1 MKAVEIGN
9 LLWDTLWQDYYHR
22 VEYARIYEQMIR
34 EAGFT
39 IANDHI
45 AFRSL
50 GLTINRQ
57 GEEINLGI
65 PYLAKIVEAL
75 GYEKAGEYEFSDY
88 PSGTLRDRYLKACHY
103 RHPEQNRFNLPKLFI
118 SELVVDALPAT
129 LAQQIKETVN
139 TGSFF
144 HQPDLNKWLTTESP
158 ETIITQLKTVFS
170 RPWQPPKRSLV
181 EAVNAVSQYGAWVLL
196 HGYAVNHFTGYINHH
211 HTSIYSDI
219 EKTAQALGDRGI
231 PMKNKIEGSL
241 NTGLRQTATVA
252 ITEMVEV
259 WDDLSQK
266 LSQIPWTYA
275 YYELAERNLV
285 KGKLFEGFLDAQAKN
300 LFSMTKKAELY

>member
-1 MKAVEIGN
+1 MKAVEIAN

-34 EAGFT
+34 EAGHS

-50 GLTINRQ
+50 DLTIDRQ
-57 GEEINLGI
+57 GKEINLGI
-65 PYLAKIVEAL
+65 SYLAKIIEAL
-75 GYEKAGEYEFSDY
+75 GYEKAGEYEFS
-88 PSGTLRDRYLKACHY
+88 DRYLKACHY

-118 SELVVDALPAT
+118 SELVVDALPAN

-144 HQPDLNKWLTTESP
+144 HHPNLNEWLTTESP
-158 ETIITQLKTVFS
+158 ETIIPQLKTVFF

-181 EAVNAVSQYGAWVLL
+181 EAVNAVTQYGAWVLL

-211 HTSIYSDI
+211 QTSIYSDI
-219 EKTAQALGDRGI
+219 EKTAQALGDQGI
-231 PMKNKIEGSL
+231 PMKNEIEGSL

-252 ITEMVEV
+252 VTEMVEV
-259 WDDLSQK
+259 WDDNSQE

-275 YYELAERNLV
+275 YYEIAERNLIE
-285 KGKLFEGFLDAQAKN
+285 GKLFEGFLDAQAKN
-300 LFSMTKKAELY
+300 LFSMTSRGDN

>member
-1 MKAVEIGN
+1 MKAVEIAN

-34 EAGFT
+34 ETGHS

-75 GYEKAGEYEFSDY
+75 GYEKAGEYEFSD
-88 PSGTLRDRYLKACHY
+88 RYLKACHY
-103 RHPEQNRFNLPKLFI
+103 CHPEQNRFNLPKLFI
-118 SELVVDALPAT
+118 SELVVDALPTT
-129 LAQQIKETVN
+129 LAQQIKETVVA
-139 TGSFF
+139 GSFF
-144 HQPDLNKWLTTESP
+144 HQPDLNKWLITESP
-158 ETIITQLKTVFS
+158 EIIIPQLKTVFS

-231 PMKNKIEGSL
+231 PMKNEIEGSL

-252 ITEMVEV
+252 VTEMVEV
-259 WDDLSQK
+259 WDGNSQGV
-266 LSQIPWTYA
+266 SQIPWTYA

>member
-1 MKAVEIGN
+1 MKSIEIAN
-9 LLWDTLWQDYYHR
+9 LLWNTLWQDYYHR

-34 EAGFT
+34 EAGFS

-65 PYLAKIVEAL
+65 PYLAKIIEAL
-75 GYEKAGEYEFSDY
+75 GYVEAGKYEFS
-88 PSGTLRDRYLKACHY
+88 DRYLKACHY

-118 SELVVDALPAT
+118 SELIVDALPSA

-144 HQPDLNKWLTTESP
+144 DQPDLNEWLTTASS

-170 RPWQPPKRSLV
+170 RPWQPPKRSLI
-181 EAVNAVSQYGAWVLL
+181 EAVNAITQYGAWVLL
-196 HGYAVNHFTGYINHH
+196 HGYAVNHFTGSINHH

-219 EKTAQALGDRGI
+219 EKTAQALVERGI
-231 PMKNKIEGSL
+231 PMKNEIEGSL
-241 NTGLRQTATVA
+241 NTGLLQTATVA
-252 ITEMVEV
+252 VTEMIEV
-259 WDDLSQK
+259 WDDSIQGLN
-266 LSQIPWTYA
+266 QIPWTYA
-275 YYELAERNLV
+275 YYELAERTLV
-285 KGKLFEGFLDAQAKN
+285 EGKLFEGFLQAQAQN
-300 LFSMTKKAELY
+300 LFFMTKKG

>member
-1 MKAVEIGN
+1 MKAVEIAN
-9 LLWDTLWQDYYHR
+9 LLWNTLWQDYYHR

-34 EAGFT
+34 EAEFT

-57 GEEINLGI
+57 DKEINLGI

-75 GYEKAGEYEFSDY
+75 GYVEAGQYEFSN
-88 PSGTLRDRYLKACHY
+88 RYLKACHY
-103 RHPEQNRFNLPKLFI
+103 HHPEQDRLNLPKLFI

-139 TGSFF
+139 TGIFF
-144 HQPDLNKWLTTESP
+144 HQQDLNQWLTTESP
-158 ETIITQLKTVFS
+158 ATIITQLKTVFS

-181 EAVNAVSQYGAWVLL
+181 EAVNTLSQYGAWVLL
-196 HGYAVNHFTGYINHH
+196 HGYTVNHFTGYINHH

-231 PMKNKIEGSL
+231 PMKNEIEGSL
-241 NTGLRQTATVA
+241 KTGLRQTATVA
-252 ITEMVEV
+252 VTEIVEV
-259 WDDLSQK
+259 WDDASQR
-266 LSQIPWTYA
+266 LIEIPWTYA

-285 KGKLFEGFLDAQAKN
+285 EGKLFQGFLSAQAKN
-300 LFSMTKKAELY
+300 LFSMTKT

>member
-1 MKAVEIGN
+1 MKAVEIAN
-9 LLWDTLWQDYYHR
+9 LLWNNLWQDYYHR
-22 VEYARIYEQMIR
+22 VEYARIYEQMIK
-34 EAGFT
+34 EAGHS

-50 GLTINRQ
+50 GLTIDRQ
-57 GEEINLGI
+57 GKEINLGI
-65 PYLAKIVEAL
+65 PYLAKIIETL
-75 GYEKAGEYEFSDY
+75 GYEKAGEYEFS
-88 PSGTLRDRYLKACHY
+88 DRYLKACHY

-118 SELVVDALPAT
+118 SELVVDALPAN

-139 TGSFF
+139 TGNFF
-144 HQPDLNKWLTTESP
+144 HQPNLNQWLTTESP
-158 ETIITQLKTVFS
+158 ETIIPQLKTVFS

-181 EAVNAVSQYGAWVLL
+181 EAVNTLSQYGAWVLL
-196 HGYAVNHFTGYINHH
+196 HGYTVNHFTGYINHH

-231 PMKNKIEGSL
+231 PMKNEIEGSL

-252 ITEMVEV
+252 VTEMVEV
-259 WDDLSQK
+259 WDDNSQE

-275 YYELAERNLV
+275 YYELAERNIV
-285 KGKLFEGFLDAQAKN
+285 ESKLFQGFLDAQAKN
-300 LFSMTKKAELY
+300 LFSMTKTRSIAVQN

>member
-1 MKAVEIGN
+1 MKAVEIAN

-22 VEYARIYEQMIR
+22 VEYARIYQQMIQ
-34 EAGFT
+34 EAGFS

-75 GYEKAGEYEFSDY
+75 GYEKAGEYEFSD
-88 PSGTLRDRYLKACHY
+88 RYLKACHY

-129 LAQQIKETVN
+129 LVQQIKETVN

-144 HQPDLNKWLTTESP
+144 ERPDLNEWLTIGSP
-158 ETIITQLKTVFS
+158 ETIIPQLRKVFS
-170 RPWQPPKRSLV
+170 RPWNPPKRSLV
-181 EAVNAVSQYGAWVLL
+181 EAVDQVTQYGAWVLL

-211 HTSIYSDI
+211 HASIYSDI

-231 PMKNKIEGSL
+231 PMKNEIEGSL
-241 NTGLRQTATVA
+241 KTGLRQTATIAV
-252 ITEMVEV
+252 TEMVEV
-259 WDDLSQK
+259 GDDSSQR
-266 LSQIPWTYA
+266 LIQIPWTYA
-275 YYELAERNLV
+275 YYEIAERNLIA
-285 KGKLFEGFLDAQAKN
+285 GKLFEGFLNAQAKN
-300 LFSMTKKAELY
+300 LFSMTKT

>member
-1 MKAVEIGN
+1 MKAVEIAN

-22 VEYARIYEQMIR
+22 VEYARIYEQMIK
-34 EAGFT
+34 EAGFS

-50 GLTINRQ
+50 GLKIDRQ

-75 GYEKAGEYEFSDY
+75 GYEKAGEYEFSD
-88 PSGTLRDRYLKACHY
+88 RYLKACHY
-103 RHPEQNRFNLPKLFI
+103 CHPEQNRFNLPKLFI

-129 LAQQIKETVN
+129 LAQQIKETVH
-139 TGSFF
+139 TGNFF
-144 HQPDLNKWLTTESP
+144 HRPDLNEWLTTESL
-158 ETIITQLKTVFS
+158 ETIIPQLKTLFS

-181 EAVNAVSQYGAWVLL
+181 EAVNAISQYGAWVLL

-211 HTSIYSDI
+211 HSSIYSDI

-231 PMKNKIEGSL
+231 PMKNEIEGSL

-252 ITEMVEV
+252 VTEMVEV
-259 WDDLSQK
+259 WDDNSQGV
-266 LSQIPWTYA
+266 SQIPWTYA
-275 YYELAERNLV
+275 YYEIAERNLIE
-285 KGKLFEGFLDAQAKN
+285 GKLFEGFLDAQAKN
-300 LFSMTKKAELY
+300 LFAMTKNV